1 METCKICLATL
12 EKAVYVSPANFSLT
26 SLCEVL
32 PGKTEVFFCGH
43 CGHLQTSELENLSQY
58 YDQAYKILIESVDE
72 DQLYEVSGDTQ
83 TFRFDHQARVLLSKV
98 NLAPGAFI
106 LDYGCAKSTTLK
118 LLTRRR
124 PDLVPHLFDVSEM
137 YVPFW
142 QLFAAPEN
150 WATYK
155 PKPAWQ
161 GRFDV
166 VTSFFAFEHV
176 SDPRAELAS
185 IAALL
190 KTDGVF
196 YCIVPNV
203 YANTADFVVADH
215 VHHYSPSSLER
226 LLSEQGFS
234 LIEIDGQ
241 AHHSAFVVTARKSAG
256 TVAAAI
262 TEPTDG
268 LLDSVTEM
276 AAYWAGFAE
285 KVRTFER
292 AHGPTG
298 KAAIYGSG
306 FYGTFVATCL
316 QERNRVSCF
325 IDRNS
330 FRQGKTLLGLPIV
343 APEEIPADVT
353 LVYVGLNPVH
363 AREEIAKVQS
373 WRGRTLT
380 YFYP

>member
-1 METCKICLATL
+1 
-12 EKAVYVSPANFSLT
+12 
-26 SLCEVL
+26 
-32 PGKTEVFFCGH
+32 
-43 CGHLQTSELENLSQY
+43 
-58 YDQAYKILIESVDE
+58 
-72 DQLYEVSGDTQ
+72 
-83 TFRFDHQARVLLSKV
+83 VLLSKV
-98 NLAPGAFI
+98 NLAPGALI

-118 LLTRRR
+118 LLTRSR

-142 QLFAAPEN
+142 QLFAPAEN

-155 PKPAWQ
+155 PKPEWR
-161 GRFDV
+161 GRFEV

-176 SDPRAELAS
+176 SDPRVELAS

-190 KTDGVF
+190 KTDGIF

-226 LLSEQGFS
+226 LLTEQGFTA
-234 LIEIDGQ
+234 IEVDDQ
-241 AHHSAFVVTARKSAG
+241 AHHSAFVVTARKSEG
-256 TVAAAI
+256 TVAGPASG
-262 TEPTDG
+262 PNDG
-268 LLDSVTEM
+268 LRDRVTEM

-285 KVRTFER
+285 KVSTFER
-292 AHGPTG
+292 AHGTTG
-298 KAAIYGSG
+298 RAAIYGSG
-306 FYGTFVATCL
+306 FYGTFVVTCL
-316 QERNRVSCF
+316 QKRNRVSCF
-325 IDRNS
+325 IDRNP

-343 APEEIPADVT
+343 APEELPADVT

-363 AREEIAKVQS
+363 AREEIAKVES
-373 WRGRTLT
+373 WRGRTLN

>member
-12 EKAVYVSPANFSLT
+12 ETPVYVSPANFSIT

-32 PGKTEVFFCGH
+32 PGKTEVFFCAH
-43 CGHLQTSELENLSQY
+43 CGHLQTSELENLSEY
-58 YDQAYKILIESVDE
+58 YDQAYKILIESEDE

-83 TFRFDHQARVLLSKV
+83 TFRFDHQAMVLLSKV
-98 NLAPGAFI
+98 NLAPGASI

-118 LLTRRR
+118 LLTRSR
-124 PDLVPHLFDVSEM
+124 PDLLPHLFDVSEM

-142 QLFAAPEN
+142 QLFALAEN

-155 PKPAWQ
+155 PKPEWR

-190 KTDGVF
+190 KTDGIF

-226 LLSEQGFS
+226 LLTEQGFS
-234 LIEIDGQ
+234 AIEVDDQ
-241 AHHSAFVVTARKSAG
+241 AHHSAFVVTARKSEGAIAG
-256 TVAAAI
+256 PASG
-262 TEPTDG
+262 PNDG
-268 LLDSVTEM
+268 LRDRVTEM
-276 AAYWAGFAE
+276 AVYWAGFAE
-285 KVRTFER
+285 KVSTFER
-292 AHGPTG
+292 AHGTTG
-298 KAAIYGSG
+298 RAAIYGSG
-306 FYGTFVATCL
+306 FYGTFVVTCL
-316 QERNRVSCF
+316 QKRNRVSCF
-325 IDRNS
+325 IDRNP

-343 APEEIPADVT
+343 APEELPADVT

-363 AREEIAKVQS
+363 AREEIAKVES
-373 WRGRTLT
+373 WRGRTLN